1 MSRRVE
7 EDIKETVYDAYRV
20 AKAEIGR
27 LQEVALERGELL
39 LEQPEFIQFARKEFL
54 EGQEWN
60 NRTYLPV
67 RNNVGLD
74 LTFLHKGTPGKL
86 GKTILQLEVE
96 KGLKPL
102 LMAGAILSIKDE
114 DGEIIGGLIGGY
126 SLAQKFEQN
135 ISRYTGVAVRVI
147 WQVSPEEIRDVKFS
161 PKAEEE
167 IFQKHSR
174 YYDKGATLKGKPY
187 AVLCKPFMGEKEM
200 LGLML
205 IGIPKTYAFQ
215 TVLGQYLPFLIG
227 IWIVVAAAL
236 GYVVT
241 RGIANPISRFIKG
254 AKAIASGDLSQHV
267 EVNSRDEIGK
277 LADAFN
283 HMAQELRG
291 MREVEEQLRKL
302 ERLSA
307 LGELAAGVAHEV
319 RNPLGII
326 KNSAQILQK
335 NSLDEKKRKEVTKFI
350 VEETN
355 RINKVVSNF
364 LDCARPPKPHRQK
377 VSLNNLIDRMLQ
389 LASDEVRKNNI
400 EVVKEY
406 DHSLARVSLDPSQFQ
421 QLFLNLLLNSIQAM
435 PQGGELKVN
444 TGEEDG
450 QVKIVFSDTGK
461 GIPPEIR
468 GKIFDPFFTTRKEG
482 SGLGLSIV
490 HKVVENHQGKIEVDS
505 KKGQST
511 TFTIWLPRE

>member
-1 MSRRVE
+1 
-7 EDIKETVYDAYRV
+7 
-20 AKAEIGR
+20 
-27 LQEVALERGELL
+27 
-39 LEQPEFIQFARKEFL
+39 
-54 EGQEWN
+54 
-60 NRTYLPV
+60 
-67 RNNVGLD
+67 
-74 LTFLHKGTPGKL
+74 
-86 GKTILQLEVE
+86 
-96 KGLKPL
+96 
-102 LMAGAILSIKDE
+102 
-114 DGEIIGGLIGGY
+114 
-126 SLAQKFEQN
+126 
-135 ISRYTGVAVRVI
+135 
-147 WQVSPEEIRDVKFS
+147 
-161 PKAEEE
+161 
-167 IFQKHSR
+167 
-174 YYDKGATLKGKPY
+174 
-187 AVLCKPFMGEKEM
+187 
-200 LGLML
+200 
-205 IGIPKTYAFQ
+205 
-215 TVLGQYLPFLIG
+215 
-227 IWIVVAAAL
+227 
-236 GYVVT
+236 
-241 RGIANPISRFIKG
+241 
-254 AKAIASGDLSQHV
+254 
-267 EVNSRDEIGK
+267 
-277 LADAFN
+277 
-283 HMAQELRG
+283 
-291 MREVEEQLRKL
+291 
-302 ERLSA
+302 
-307 LGELAAGVAHEV
+307 V